1 MKTHDFDVREAV
13 PDDAPA
19 LIDHVHRLCD
29 EPGVCITL
37 DRDEFTFTIDQ
48 ERQFVSEVNASDNSV
63 FLVAEA
69 AGGGV
74 IGLLV
79 AHGGKR
85 RATRHASVI
94 AISVTAGWRGRG
106 VGTALMARCVDW
118 ARSTGV
124 VTRLELKV
132 FTRNAPA
139 IALYERFGF
148 VTEGVC
154 RRSVFRGGQYED
166 NRLMALLL

>member
-1 MKTHDFDVREAV
+1 MKTYDFHVREAV
-13 PDDAPA
+13 PDDAAA

-85 RATRHASVI
+85 RATRHESVI
-94 AISVTAGWRGRG
+94 AIWRCCSDRGPIPRPGGLPPAGGRWK
-106 VGTALMARCVDW
+106 ALNRPVKIEMRWA
-118 ARSTGV
+118 ARSPAWIPTSN
-124 VTRLELKV
+124 TRL
-132 FTRNAPA
+132 
-139 IALYERFGF
+139 
-148 VTEGVC
+148 
-154 RRSVFRGGQYED
+154 GG
-166 NRLMALLL
+166 RTSISTSSGASART